1 MLYICYSQTKNN
13 SIFPRAAQQAAA
25 ALAANTNAGDRK
37 GPPPL
42 LRSRTLPSII
52 VPGIAILQNQIDSS
66 RLVPGMEKINM
77 NFYFT
82 LRTRQKRFTKDASN
96 NSNNFNFSYLKLD
109 HN

>member
-1 MLYICYSQTKNN
+1 MNN
-13 SIFPRAAQQAAA
+13 FSIYRAAQQAA

-66 RLVPGMEKINM
+66 RLVPGMIV
-77 NFYFT
+77 
-82 LRTRQKRFTKDASN
+82 
-96 NSNNFNFSYLKLD
+96 
-109 HN
+109 

>member
-1 MLYICYSQTKNN
+1 ML
-13 SIFPRAAQQAAA
+13 SIFYLSLIINNFLIYRAAQQAA

-66 RLVPGMEKINM
+66 RLVPGMIVKSFFCCFFELFLNLKDIL
-77 NFYFT
+77 
-82 LRTRQKRFTKDASN
+82 LRILHKFITHDCII
-96 NSNNFNFSYLKLD
+96 
-109 HN
+109 